1 MGLIQGSP
9 YRKGVVE
16 LNQAFCH
23 ILRIK
28 MSEKSPEK
36 LTVIPNSYI
45 PQKL

>member
-9 YRKGVVE
+9 YREGVVE
-16 LNQAFCH
+16 LNQSF
-23 ILRIK
+23 LPYPEIK